1 MRKLTLGAVAMLG
14 LAMALHPASA
24 QEYPS
29 RPVRVVIPFAA
40 GAGTDLTGRIV
51 AQELS
56 KRLGQQFF
64 VENKPGAAAQ
74 LGTDLVAKSP
84 PDGYTLLWTVTDGLS
99 VLPAVKASVPYAVP
113 DDFAF
118 IGSIAQQPYTLTV
131 HPKWPF
137 KSVAEFV
144 AYAKANP
151 NKLNYGSAGV
161 GSAPHMSMALIAA
174 KAGIQMVHIPF
185 AGLGPATNALLA
197 GTVDVALITPA
208 QVKPHV
214 DSGTLRALGVTSPKR
229 SPVLPDVPTLQE
241 AGLAVTAVVAYGL
254 TAPARTP
261 EPMLAR
267 LRQAVLEVTRDK
279 AVADHFG
286 ALGIELTPLIGD
298 AYRDFILKDLEQWRG
313 VAKAANVRIEN

>member
-261 EPMLAR
+261 EPVLAR

>member
-14 LAMALHPASA
+14 LALQPALA

-74 LGTDLVAKSP
+74 LGTDLIAKSP

-261 EPMLAR
+261 EPILAR

>member
-1 MRKLTLGAVAMLG
+1 MRKLMLGVVAMLG
-14 LAMALHPASA
+14 LGMTLQPALA

-131 HPKWPF
+131 NPKWPF

-214 DSGTLRALGVTSPKR
+214 DSGTLRPLAVTSPKR

-261 EPMLAR
+261 EPVLAR

>member
-84 PDGYTLLWTVTDGLS
+84 PDGYTLLLDGHRRAVRSAGRQSLRA
-99 VLPAVKASVPYAVP
+99 LRGAGRFRIHRQHRPAA
-113 DDFAF
+113 
-118 IGSIAQQPYTLTV
+118 V
-131 HPKWPF
+131 HPDGPSEMAF
-137 KSVAEFV
+137 QIGRRVRRLRQGQSQQAELRQRRRRQCS
-144 AYAKANP
+144 AHEYGADRGKGRHP
-151 NKLNYGSAGV
+151 DGSAFTV
-161 GSAPHMSMALIAA
+161 
-174 KAGIQMVHIPF
+174 

-197 GTVDVALITPA
+197 GTVDVARDNCRPR
-208 QVKPHV
+208 
-214 DSGTLRALGVTSPKR
+214 SSRTSIPGR
-229 SPVLPDVPTLQE
+229 CGRW
-241 AGLAVTAVVAYGL
+241 A
-254 TAPARTP
+254 
-261 EPMLAR
+261 
-267 LRQAVLEVTRDK
+267 
-279 AVADHFG
+279 
-286 ALGIELTPLIGD
+286 
-298 AYRDFILKDLEQWRG
+298 
-313 VAKAANVRIEN
+313 